1 MADQTVSRLVI
12 DVVTDADSASAGFD
26 QVRGDAQR
34 MGADVEDAGK
44 RAARGL
50 SVTADGSDELASK
63 SSQATGALGALSAGF
78 ELVGL
83 EKYAVGLQ
91 SASMA
96 TDFMSGVGDS
106 LNLVLE
112 STRVQSAIA
121 RVNMIR
127 QAVAS
132 RVVAAATRA
141 QAIAQRL
148 LNAAMRANPIG
159 LIITA
164 ITVVVGLFVLA
175 YKRSETF
182 RNVVQ
187 AVGRAGRTA
196 IGWIVTRI
204 SDLVGWVKNT
214 APAAF
219 GRLKG
224 AAETALRLATTPI
237 RTMIG
242 VVKDLIGLARDKV
255 GSAFS
260 SFKGTV
266 VGVAN
271 AIKSPFQAVLNVVK
285 DIIAFVKNIKIPKIP
300 GFGGGRVAGDARV
313 VTGDGGVP
321 YYADSSSSS
330 RSAGATVVY
339 ENHFHGAIDPLGTA
353 STVAK
358 VQQKQA
364 RLQGLVVI

>member
-1 MADQTVSRLVI
+1 MDQTVSRLVI
-12 DVVTDADSASAGFD
+12 DVVTDADKASQGFEQVAGD
-26 QVRGDAQR
+26 SKR
-34 MGADVEDAGK
+34 MAADVEDSGK

-50 SVTADGSDELASK
+50 SVTADGTDELASK

-83 EKYAVGLQ
+83 EKYAGGLQ
-91 SASMA
+91 AASMA

-127 QAVAS
+127 QAAAS
-132 RVVAAATRA
+132 RIVAGATRA
-141 QAIAQRL
+141 QAVAQRV
-148 LNAAMRANPIG
+148 LNAVMRANPIG

-164 ITVVVGLFVLA
+164 ITIVVGLFVLA
-175 YKRSETF
+175 YRRSETF
-182 RNVVQ
+182 RSVVQ

-196 IGWIVTRI
+196 IGWIVARI
-204 SDLVGWVKNT
+204 SDLVGWVKTT

-219 GRLKG
+219 RAMKS
-224 AAETALRLATTPI
+224 AAETAVRLATTPI
-237 RTMIG
+237 RTLLG
-242 VVKDLIGLARDKV
+242 VIKDVVSWVKERL

-260 SFKGTV
+260 GAKKGIV
-266 VGVAN
+266 DAGN
-271 AIKSPFQAVLNVVK
+271 AILSPFKTILNTIK
-285 DIIAFVKNIKIPKIP
+285 DIIEWVKKIKIPKIP
-300 GFGGGRVAGDARV
+300 KILGGGRVAG
-313 VTGDGGVP
+313 GDTLIGADTAVP
-321 YYADSSSSS
+321 YYASNTDAG
-330 RSAGATVVY
+330 RTGATVVY

-358 VQQKQA
+358 VQAKQA